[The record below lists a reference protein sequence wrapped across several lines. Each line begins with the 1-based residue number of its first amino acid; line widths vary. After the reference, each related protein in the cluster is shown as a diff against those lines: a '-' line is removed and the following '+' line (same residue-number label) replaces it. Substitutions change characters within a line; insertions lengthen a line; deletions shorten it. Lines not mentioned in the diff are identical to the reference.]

1 MLNIQNEYFH
11 LSVDLARSHLTPR
24 EKDVVANP
32 TSLFSILCKCL
43 SQK

>member
-32 TSLFSILCKCL
+32 TSALFC
-43 SQK
+43 